1 MNKTKLVLVGLIV
14 TALCFASFVYAL
26 TTTLSWIQNPRV
38 TTGSFI
44 AKYDTTV
51 ITEGSDQT
59 NIWTWNGATSSF
71 NTIIT
76 VQNDG
81 QSNINVYVACT
92 LEPSSNW
99 IASGFGRQDAIAI
112 GGTRLV
118 PLSITKPSTTS
129 GEYVGQFTITMT
141 IVP

>member
-1 MNKTKLVLVGLIV
+1 MNKTKLVLVGTIIA
-14 TALCFASFVYAL
+14 ALCFAGFVYGL
-26 TTTLSWIQNPRV
+26 TALSWTQNPQV
-38 TTGSFI
+38 TTGSFT
-44 AKYDTTV
+44 AYYETTP
-51 ITEGSDQT
+51 ILQGSDQT
-59 NIWTWNGATSSF
+59 SIWKWDGTTSSF
-71 NTIIT
+71 TTTIKIK
-76 VQNDG
+76 NDG

-92 LEPSSNW
+92 LEQSSNW

-112 GGTRLV
+112 GETRLV